1 MGLPFHLSL
10 AEKETK
16 KRAGNP
22 EVVKVVKVVTD
33 IASSKSAKC
42 SMHRNG
48 DRTNEFDDTSKYF
61 IN

>member
-1 MGLPFHLSL
+1 MPFHLSL

-33 IASSKSAKC
+33 IALSKNAKILDA
-42 SMHRNG
+42 SIRG
-48 DRTNEFDDTSKYF
+48 
-61 IN
+61 